1 MEKYSKQNAVFG
13 QPDYTEW
20 NASGG
25 TVNVLGFDV
34 SLMYTDTNID
44 GDPNGASE
52 MIVLTVSR
60 SF

>member
-1 MEKYSKQNAVFG
+1 MLRWSNQTRRQVGKYSEKNA
-13 QPDYTEW
+13 DH
-20 NASGG
+20 
-25 TVNVLGFDV
+25 VLGFDV